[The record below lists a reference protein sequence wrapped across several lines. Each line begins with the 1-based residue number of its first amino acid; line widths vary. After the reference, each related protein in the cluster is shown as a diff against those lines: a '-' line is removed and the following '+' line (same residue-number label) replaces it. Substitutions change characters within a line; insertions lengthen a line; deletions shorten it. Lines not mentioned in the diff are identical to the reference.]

1 MKILL
6 KYGLLTYLGD
16 GAFTTEQRKTII
28 KLTTKTM
35 KELENIYKDD
45 LVFYKQ
51 TVKRNVINTLKT

>member
-16 GAFTTEQRKTII
+16 GAFATEQRKTII
-28 KLTTKTM
+28 KLTTETM

-51 TVKRNVINTLKT
+51 TG